1 MAPIEKNI
9 AVVDELGNEYEPT
22 YPKRAKGLVKHGR
35 ARFLSEDR
43 ICLACPPDINLE
55 EHNMSDTPKPTT
67 KSKEKLTINYVLNQI
82 EQIVK
87 DTGYLYNALEH
98 LALMPNSAPGDTAG
112 QEKAKAIGEIIRCRE
127 TTNQQA
133 LRLYEKMYDDLKP
146 KEESTKSK
154 AIGMISE
161 MVEKLSFSEPE
172 QGAEAISN
180 ILDAIR
186 HID

>member
-55 EHNMSDTPKPTT
+55 EHNMSDTPKAATN
-67 KSKEKLTINYVLNQI
+67 SKEKLTIDYVLEQI
-82 EQIVK
+82 EHIAK
-87 DTGYLYNALEH
+87 DTAYLHNALEQ
-98 LALMPNSAPGDTAG
+98 LALMPNTAPGDIAG
-112 QEKAKAIGEIIRCRE
+112 REKAKSIGDIVRCRE

-133 LRLYEKMYDDLKP
+133 LKLYEKMYDDLNP
-146 KEESTKSK
+146 KEENTKNK
-154 AIGMISE
+154 VIEMVSE
-161 MVEKLSFSEPE
+161 MVEKLSFSRPE
-172 QGAEAISN
+172 QGAEILSD
-180 ILDAIR
+180 ILDTIR